1 MIIVDSFS
9 VLYLTQTN
17 KDFYHSISNL
27 LHMDSGVSIAINY
40 KEEDLSQ
47 KGTLTNKQTV
57 GRFLFASHHVSFVVQ
72 EPVCQVVHTALLLLS
87 LVRPGRLGEKCA
99 VVGAKEIRHGRH
111 VSHN

>member
-47 KGTLTNKQTV
+47 KGTLTNKQLANFYSLHTTYPSLSKSPWAKWSMQ
-57 GRFLFASHHVSFVVQ
+57 RCCCCRSFARDASARNVLWLERKRSV
-72 EPVCQVVHTALLLLS
+72 TAVMS
-87 LVRPGRLGEKCA
+87 PTIK
-99 VVGAKEIRHGRH
+99 
-111 VSHN
+111 